1 MTLHRDRLRVRNDD
15 LIDPRQGCAGR
26 PMGRRATHLVR
37 DVHPNGEVTVG
48 NRTSS
53 QTLQVDRVMTGSTN
67 SWLVELGH

>member
-15 LIDPRQGCAGR
+15 RSIHDKDRLSR

-48 NRTSS
+48 NRTRN
-53 QTLQVDRVMTGSTN
+53 QALQVDRVITGSTN
-67 SWLVELGH
+67 S